1 MCPLC
6 LLEQGIKGGR
16 PLGKEDVGMEQ
27 SAHPL
32 LVVTR
37 LCGLPEIE
45 MSLECS
51 QAPDTLLGTLPKQ
64 LGHQEGDPREQETVE

>member
-16 PLGKEDVGMEQ
+16 QLGKEDVGKEQ

-32 LVVTR
+32 LAVTR

-64 LGHQEGDPREQETVE
+64 LGHQEGDPREQETIE